1 MTPTLPTF
9 DPLLWEALPDLNLN
23 IAQTAELCG
32 ISVRQLGYWTRQGYV
47 TAQGKGTRRTYGLE
61 SVRRLLA
68 IRKAMNSGLSLRQAL
83 RSVADLSTS
92 SAPPITSPP
101 IISPPIIS
109 PPAAKDC
116 AFSLSPS
123 DTASLSEG
131 LHAFFLANGRTR
143 DHAGGLAI
151 KLGRLKEDVQ
161 AAAEA
166 LCATGILVSMPC
178 AGMTVYRQAGEK
190 YLG

>member
-1 MTPTLPTF
+1 MTPTPPTF

-23 IAQTAELCG
+23 IAQTAGLCG

-47 TAQGKGTRRTYGLE
+47 TAQGKGTRRKYGLE
-61 SVRRLLA
+61 SMRRLLT

-83 RSVADLSTS
+83 RSVADLSPS
-92 SAPPITSPP
+92 SAPPIISSPV
-101 IISPPIIS
+101 
-109 PPAAKDC
+109 AKAC

-123 DTASLSEG
+123 DAASLSES

-151 KLGRLKEDVQ
+151 KLGRFEEDVQ
-161 AAAEA
+161 AAAEG
-166 LCATGILVSMPC
+166 LCAAGILVSMPC

>member
-47 TAQGKGTRRTYGLE
+47 MAQGKGTRRTYGLE

-83 RSVADLSTS
+83 RSVADLSPST
-92 SAPPITSPP
+92 APPIIT
-101 IISPPIIS
+101 
-109 PPAAKDC
+109 PPAAKAN
-116 AFSLSPS
+116 AFSLSQT
-123 DTASLSEG
+123 DAASLSES

-151 KLGRLKEDVQ
+151 KLGRFEEDVQ

-166 LCATGILVSMPC
+166 LCVAGILVSMPC